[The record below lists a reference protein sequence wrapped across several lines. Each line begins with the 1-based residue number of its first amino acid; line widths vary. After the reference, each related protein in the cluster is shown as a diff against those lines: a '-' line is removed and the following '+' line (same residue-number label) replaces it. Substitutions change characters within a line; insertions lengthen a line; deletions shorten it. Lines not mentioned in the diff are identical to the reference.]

1 MVAPFVIWTAL
12 MAAALPSASTCQY
25 SFTIWDWDT
34 SYRDIQFFQQQVDA
48 CAQAGFT
55 RIELGVG
62 WRDCEPRAGK
72 FDFTIV
78 DERVKYVR
86 SKGLDIRLR
95 VNVAHWP
102 DWYNPEK
109 FEMPD
114 GTPFGPGS
122 GFPSVFSARNREH
135 QYRFVSALAS
145 HFAGQEYTYTPGFS
159 VHMEVKFSD
168 WNSYE
173 PSARKAFQDWLA
185 GRYGHIEELNRAWQA
200 SHASFSSVA
209 PPVPGPTAGE
219 PSLDPVAYDWV
230 CFREWGLAEWVRG
243 FAASVRA
250 ADASARI
257 SVPLGESYRRQSAAF
272 ANLDYW
278 GYSREA
284 DEVVHSYDFFWHGTA
299 GIGKVSTA
307 VATMTG
313 ITQRPVVFEIDGP
326 YVIENFGYTIEN
338 YRTVGNLARKA
349 GAAGVQVSNWGGVD
363 VRTQPWMKELGEDL
377 RALPAP
383 EAPSGDVLY
392 YVSKWANYC
401 YREPDE
407 SLYERQFGL
416 WSLMQSAGV
425 PARIVTDENLLHESL
440 DANAIVIPCAPVMDA
455 SVRERLR
462 ALSFGMRV
470 VCGQD
475 TGVYTP
481 TQKTRGS
488 FGAKLERVEGG
499 FPQDSA
505 ALAALLSKPNP
516 ESRML
521 RVAAVQFRTKFDVGY
536 NADRILE
543 YLREA
548 AAQDVDVVAFTE
560 LALTGYSKRA
570 EFGPS
575 IDWAAVDQAVERIR
589 ATCRELQL
597 CAIVGAPTRD
607 GDALFCSALAVDS
620 QGEVVDA
627 YEKTYLAGEAWAT
640 PGRKFTVFPVEGV
653 SCGTFICHDERYPHL
668 VQLRAMSGAQLFF
681 YISCESG
688 LADEHK
694 INPYR
699 AQIQAR
705 AVENGVYIVHAN
717 TPARSGELDAEDASH
732 GQSRIVAPDGNLICE
747 ADTTSEE
754 MIVATIDLRHARK
767 GGGAALE
774 KGPAKEW
781 IKEGL
786 ELVTGQQ

>member
-1 MVAPFVIWTAL
+1 MVTPIAVWTAL
-12 MAAALPSASTCQY
+12 IVSALSSASPCQY
-25 SFTIWDWDT
+25 SFTIWDWDKG
-34 SYRDIQFFQQQVDA
+34 YRDIEFFHQQVDA
-48 CAQAGFT
+48 CAEAGFT
-55 RIELGVG
+55 LIELGVG
-62 WRDCEPRAGK
+62 WPDCEPRSGE
-72 FDFTIV
+72 FDFSIV
-78 DERVKYVR
+78 DERVSYVR

-102 DWYNPEK
+102 AWYNPEK
-109 FEMPD
+109 FEMPN
-114 GTPFGPGS
+114 GTPFGPGN

-135 QYRFVSALAS
+135 QYRFVSALTG
-145 HFAGQEYTYTPGFS
+145 HFAGQGCTYTPGFS

-168 WNSYE
+168 WNTYE

-185 GRYGHIEELNRAWQA
+185 GRYGHIDELNLAWQTA
-200 SHASFSSVA
+200 HATFSSVT
-209 PPVPGPTAGE
+209 PPTPGPTAGE
-219 PSLDPVAYDWV
+219 PSLDPAVYDWIR
-230 CFREWGLAEWVRG
+230 FREWGLAEWVRG
-243 FAASVRA
+243 FAACVRT
-250 ADASARI
+250 ADTTARI

-278 GYSREA
+278 GFSHEA

-299 GIGKVSTA
+299 GIDQVSTA

-326 YVIENFGYTIEN
+326 FAIENFGYTTEN

-349 GAAGVQVSNWGGVD
+349 GAAGVQVSNWGSID
-363 VRTQPWMKELGEDL
+363 VRTQPWMKELGDDL
-377 RALPAP
+377 RALPAQ
-383 EAPSGDVLY
+383 EAPTGDVLY

-401 YREPDE
+401 LRESDDWFHD
-407 SLYERQFGL
+407 RQFGL
-416 WSLMQSAGV
+416 WSQMQAVGI
-425 PARIVTDENLLHESL
+425 PARIVTDENLLREPL
-440 DANAIVIPCAPVMDA
+440 NAKLLVIPTAPVMDA
-455 SVRERLR
+455 AVRERLR
-462 ALSFGMRV
+462 SLSFGTRV

-499 FPQDSA
+499 FPRDSA
-505 ALAALLSKPNP
+505 EIATLLSTPNP
-516 ESRML
+516 DSRPL
-521 RVAAVQFRTKFDVGY
+521 RVAAVQFHTRFDVAY
-536 NADRILE
+536 NTERILE

-560 LALTGYSKRA
+560 MALTGYSKRA
-570 EFGPS
+570 EFGAS
-575 IDWAAVDQAVERIR
+575 IDWDAVTQALERIK
-589 ATCRELQL
+589 AACRELHL

-607 GDALFCSALAVDS
+607 GDAAFCAALAIDS
-620 QGEVVDA
+620 QGEILDA
-627 YEKTYLAGEAWAT
+627 YEKTYLAGEEWAT
-640 PGRKFTVFPVEGV
+640 PGRKFTIFPINGV

-668 VQLRAMSGAQLFF
+668 VQLRALSGAQLFF

-688 LADEHK
+688 LSDEHK

-717 TPARSGELDAEDASH
+717 TPARPGELDAEDASH
-732 GQSRIVAPDGNLICE
+732 GQSRIVSPDGNLICE

-774 KGPAKEW
+774 KGPAKDW
-781 IKEGL
+781 LKQGL
-786 ELVTGQQ
+786 DLVTEGD